1 MINALLKE
9 IKTGRLLRLQ
19 YLGYSLFMGLLVVIF
34 IAALVFAIGAGE
46 HLLGGNLQDAQ
57 NQLREWF
64 TLPLMI
70 VFGIFM
76 ASMLFIGFNLMAKR
90 IRDIGLPGWWSILVI
105 MIISGALSY
114 AVSQQA
120 SSGFHTLIWILLV
133 LVPTNTLEKSKGL
146 YRV

>member
-64 TLPLMI
+64 TLPFMI

>member
-1 MINALLKE
+1 MINTLLKE

-19 YLGYSLFMGLLVVIF
+19 YLGYSLFISLLVVVF
-34 IAALVFAIGAGE
+34 VAAVVFAIGAGE
-46 HLLGGNLQDAQ
+46 HILGGNLQDAQ

-64 TLPLMI
+64 TLPFMI

-76 ASMLFIGFNLMAKR
+76 ASILFIGFNLMAKR

-105 MIISGALSY
+105 MIISGVLSY

-133 LVPTNTLEKSKGL
+133 LVPTNALAKK
-146 YRV
+146 